1 MVGTRLMPFMAIL
14 RYDLRTLTSSWLV
27 RLWLAG
33 SILLTLLLVAVWWR
47 QLKTAELITSLLVP
61 YLVGPWFLIVV
72 VLGAD
77 PVSAARTEA
86 LADGILSRPVT
97 RHEYLLASWAARLAV
112 VLGCYLVVIVPA
124 IVWVTLAERTVAAD
138 TVTVYGTI
146 ASLAVVGLVLTF
158 LVSLAY
164 LLGTLFR
171 RPLLA
176 VVVVL
181 FIWFPSNLIL
191 STFSL
196 EAFSTL
202 SLSQALPMLFRTPW
216 RAETSSEAAKVVGFE
231 DLSQSTAQFL
241 SIFGGG
247 VQQPEKPKGF
257 FERGRH
263 EDFSLRRVTL
273 GYGLSTLACLVVT
286 LLCFCTRDL

>member
-1 MVGTRLMPFMAIL
+1 MPFLAIL

-33 SILLTLLLVAVWWR
+33 SIVLTLLLGAVWWH

-97 RHEYLLASWAARLAV
+97 RYEYLLASWAARLAV

-124 IVWVTLAERTVAAD
+124 IVWVTLAERKVAAD
-138 TVTVYGTI
+138 PVTVYGTI

-191 STFSL
+191 STLSL

-202 SLSQALPMLFRTPW
+202 SLSQALPTLFRTPW
-216 RAETSSEAAKVVGFE
+216 RVETNTEATKELGFGE
-231 DLSQSTAQFL
+231 LAQSTSQFL

-257 FERGRH
+257 FDRGHH
-263 EDFSLRRVTL
+263 EGFSLPRVIL

>member
-1 MVGTRLMPFMAIL
+1 MPFLAIF

-33 SILLTLLLVAVWWR
+33 SVLLTLLLAAVWWP
-47 QLKTAELITSLLVP
+47 QLKTAELITTLLIP
-61 YLVGPWFLIVV
+61 YLVGPWFLVVV

-86 LADGILSRPVT
+86 LADGILSRPIT
-97 RHEYLLASWAARLAV
+97 RYEYLLASWAARLAV
-112 VLGCYLVVIVPA
+112 VLGCYLLVIVPA
-124 IVWVTLAERTVAAD
+124 VVWVTLAQRRVAAD
-138 TVTVYGTI
+138 TVTVYGII

-176 VVVVL
+176 IVVAL

-191 STFSL
+191 STLSL

-202 SLSQALPMLFRTPW
+202 SLSKALPTLFRTPW
-216 RAETSSEAAKVVGFE
+216 RTEKDAENAAK
-231 DLSQSTAQFL
+231 DLRLEELAQGTSQFL
-241 SIFGGG
+241 SMFGGG
-247 VQQPEKPKGF
+247 VQQPEQPKGF
-257 FERGRH
+257 FDRSRREG
-263 EDFSLRRVTL
+263 FSLLHVIL
-273 GYGLSTLACLVVT
+273 GYGLSTLACLGLT
-286 LLCFCTRDL
+286 LFCFCTRDL